1 MLVDGFCHLV
11 IQDPPEI
18 KTESDEL
25 GCIKARVWSRNVFR
39 IVSRRFHTMDMASGH
54 ASAWS
59 VTKAHSQ

>member
-25 GCIKARVWSRNVFR
+25 GSLGCIKARVWSRNVCFALFR
-39 IVSRRFHTMDMASGH
+39 ADFTPWTWLQAMLQPGL
-54 ASAWS
+54 
-59 VTKAHSQ
+59 